1 MTVSIVGAA
10 DLFAPRV
17 QHSRPRAAL
26 RAFGDHAMRLPS
38 SPVSVSLAHDWFM
51 TNLPEIKSRTNAVFA
66 RLSPERREDAIAEVM
81 ANVYQASESAARRGV
96 LARITP
102 FYCVTF
108 AAKHYRKG
116 RRIAGYSSTD
126 ATSEATRV
134 KGRAHVVSIESAD
147 ENDTRLSVAETLADK
162 HIDQRPLEQVRVNLD
177 YQTIFRREKVSK
189 KAREVFRLMSA
200 TRGYGANAE
209 IAAQLGVTPGRI
221 SQMKTELATA
231 LEKYGYAPTAIGN

>member
-1 MTVSIVGAA
+1 MQMPNAA
-10 DLFAPRV
+10 
-17 QHSRPRAAL
+17 SSAAN
-26 RAFGDHAMRLPS
+26 
-38 SPVSVSLAHDWFM
+38 DWFM
-51 TNLPEIKSRTNAVFA
+51 QNLAEIQSRSRAVFA
-66 RLSPERREDAIAEVM
+66 RLTPERREDAIAEVM

-147 ENDTRLSVAETLADK
+147 QHDSSLSVAETLADK

-200 TRGYGANAE
+200 TRGRGANTE
-209 IAAQLGVTPGRI
+209 IAAELHVTPGRV
-221 SQMKTELATA
+221 SQIKAELARA
-231 LEKYGYAPTAIGN
+231 LEKYGYGPVVAGGS